1 MTDGR
6 QTVLDSIA
14 RALRREGP
22 DEATRNALE
31 RRLSDPKRNLIP
43 ARGQLAPEAR
53 VALFVEMA
61 REAAATLVQLPS
73 TTAVPAAVADY
84 LRHENLPPQIRIA
97 PTPELQN
104 LPWREWPMLEVS
116 SGASEGHD
124 PVSLTPAFAGIAE
137 TGTLMLTSGPSSPTT
152 LNFLPDAHIVVL
164 RAEQIV
170 GALENAWTLLR
181 NSTGDGTMPRTV
193 NFITGPSRSADI
205 EQILQL
211 GAHGPRRLHILL
223 IDAGQTS

>member
-1 MTDGR
+1 MKDGR
-6 QTVLDSIA
+6 QTVLASIA

-22 DEATRNALE
+22 DHASRAGLD
-31 RRLSDPKRNLIP
+31 RRLSEPKRNLIP
-43 ARGQLAPEAR
+43 ARGQLAPTAR

-61 REAAATLVQLPS
+61 REAAATVAQLPS
-73 TTAVPAAVADY
+73 AAAVPAAVADY

-97 PTPELQN
+97 PTPELEN
-104 LPWREWPMLEVS
+104 LPWREWPMQEVS
-116 SGASEGHD
+116 SGASEGGD

-170 GALENAWTLLR
+170 GALEDAWARLR
-181 NSTGDGTMPRTV
+181 QVNGGAMPRTV

-205 EQILQL
+205 EQTLQL

-223 IDAGQTS
+223 IDAGQTA